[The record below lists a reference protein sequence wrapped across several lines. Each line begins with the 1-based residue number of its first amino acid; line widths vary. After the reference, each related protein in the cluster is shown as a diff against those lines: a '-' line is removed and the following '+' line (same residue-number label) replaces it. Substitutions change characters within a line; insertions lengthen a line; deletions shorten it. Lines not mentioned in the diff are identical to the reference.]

1 MRLILK
7 YLILLLIISISTS
20 YKVSVDTRSDDS
32 SATKPISSEENSKID
47 NENSILSITTT
58 PISSEINSTINNALS
73 ITTTS
78 VLETTTSRSKVI
90 NATAVPLEVI
100 VGVPV
105 GLIAIGILS
114 AIAIIVLYY
123 DAFKLFKIN
132 KKINF
137 VHASPENTD
146 FNMIGM
152 QNGNISKEETNIKE
166 KLSTNF

>member
-7 YLILLLIISISTS
+7 YLIILSIISVSIS
-20 YKVSVDTRSDDS
+20 YKVSVDTRSEDLS
-32 SATKPISSEENSKID
+32 LTPPISSKTNSTID
-47 NENSILSITTT
+47 NENSTPSITTT
-58 PISSEINSTINNALS
+58 PISSEINSRINNELS

-114 AIAIIVLYY
+114 AIAIVVLYY
-123 DAFKLFKIN
+123 DAFKLFRIN

-152 QNGNISKEETNIKE
+152 QNGNLNKETNIKE
-166 KLSTNF
+166 KLVTNF

>member
-7 YLILLLIISISTS
+7 YLIILLIISISTS

-105 GLIAIGILS
+105 GLIGIGILS